1 MLIKIIVIVLLLCI
15 LGSLASGLI
24 FLVKD
29 QGHGDRMVKALTLRI
44 ALSLVA
50 FAVLM
55 AGYAAGLIEPH
66 GLF

>member
-1 MLIKIIVIVLLLCI
+1 MLIKLIVIVLLLFI
-15 LGSLASGLI
+15 LASLASGLV

-29 QGHGDRMVKALTLRI
+29 QGHSNRTVKALTLRI

-50 FAVLM
+50 FVILM

-66 GLF
+66 GVF